1 MSDPGLCLQSQ
12 ANKTL
17 LEMYRGSR
25 GKQKSPEKPKTWL
38 MLCLPCPQEP
48 FSLLSFPQYPG
59 QLREEQGRSGEFGL
73 GRRGLDAQADSNA
86 GR

>member
-17 LEMYRGSR
+17 LEIYRGSMR
-25 GKQKSPEKPKTWL
+25 RQKSPENPKNMARAPTAVL
-38 MLCLPCPQEP
+38 AGTA
-48 FSLLSFPQYPG
+48 LLSFPQYSG
-59 QLREEQGRSGEFGL
+59 KLEEEQGGSREFGL
-73 GRRGLDAQADSNA
+73 GQRGLDVQADSNA